1 MNKFDKKNLE
11 IKSLPRIK
19 VKLKDI
25 HPNPYRDFEMFP
37 LNWKKVHKLKASIH
51 DNGFFE
57 GILARM
63 KGDRIELVH
72 GHHRLEALKLE
83 YSPDHMIEIPV
94 REDVSEADMIK
105 MMVDENDPAYN
116 ADVRTIDEGV
126 KAAKEY
132 LEKNRDDL
140 RKILESDGT
149 EVKRANVGYQAIVK
163 FLKRTFNQTQVQDA
177 LWRLKLYKKGI
188 SRDIVYQFRTVAS
201 ANNFIKA
208 AELYSA
214 NKEAQ
219 EKVAE
224 FLFKEKKFGQRT
236 MNESFMRYQAGTLYS
251 DNPGSAGYCENRF
264 RDAITS
270 MNRARRELGKLVD
283 STHLRLLFDDGVT
296 IEDITPKVI
305 ESFYESFNK
314 LAKLINGR
322 LSETIMEL
330 KRRVPEE

>member
-1 MNKFDKKNLE
+1 MKKSKKKNLE
-11 IKSLPRIK
+11 IKPIPRIK

-25 HPNPYRDFEMFP
+25 HPNPYRDFERFP
-37 LNWKKVHKLKASIH
+37 LDEEKVHKLTASIH
-51 DNGFFE
+51 KNGFFE
-57 GILARM
+57 GILARK
-63 KGDRIELVH
+63 KGDRIDLVY
-72 GHHRLEALKLE
+72 GHHRLAALTIAT
-83 YSPDHMIEIPV
+83 SPDHVVEIPV
-94 REDVSEADMIK
+94 REDVSEAEMVQ
-105 MMVDENDPAYN
+105 MMVAENDPAYN

-132 LEKNRDDL
+132 LEKNRDEL

-149 EVKRANVGYQAIVK
+149 EVKRANIGYQAIVK
-163 FLKRTFNQTQVQDA
+163 FLKGTFNQTQVQDA

-188 SRDIVYQFRTVAS
+188 PMDIVYQFRTVAS
-201 ANNFIKA
+201 ANNFMKA

-214 NKEAQ
+214 NEEAQ

-224 FLFKEKKFGQRT
+224 FLISLKKFGKRT
-236 MNESFMRYQAGTLYS
+236 MNESFMRYHAGTLYS

-264 RDAITS
+264 RDAISS

-283 STHLRLLFDDGVT
+283 STHLRLIIDDGIT

-314 LAKLINGR
+314 LAKFINGR
-322 LSETIMEL
+322 LTETIMEL
-330 KRRVPEE
+330 KRRIPEE